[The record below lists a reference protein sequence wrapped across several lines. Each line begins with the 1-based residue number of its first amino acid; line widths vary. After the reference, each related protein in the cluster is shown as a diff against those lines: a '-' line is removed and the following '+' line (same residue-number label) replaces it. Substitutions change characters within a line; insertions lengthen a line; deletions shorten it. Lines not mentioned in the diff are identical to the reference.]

1 MTEQQQLQKNVDLSP
16 FPTFSLGCI
25 LLWSVSSAISP
36 IVFEIPNS
44 PPQICEGDALSVDNI
59 LILEL
64 DSLISGVTERKLPYS
79 SALWCKTRFDNN
91 FLINEIMYINV
102 AYAVSGTW

>member
-1 MTEQQQLQKNVDLSP
+1 MQPSEKVGKGLKS
-16 FPTFSLGCI
+16 TF
-25 LLWSVSSAISP
+25 LWVAYCCGVVSGAISP
-36 IVFEIPNS
+36 TVFQIPNS

-64 DSLISGVTERKLPYS
+64 DSLISDVTERKLPYS